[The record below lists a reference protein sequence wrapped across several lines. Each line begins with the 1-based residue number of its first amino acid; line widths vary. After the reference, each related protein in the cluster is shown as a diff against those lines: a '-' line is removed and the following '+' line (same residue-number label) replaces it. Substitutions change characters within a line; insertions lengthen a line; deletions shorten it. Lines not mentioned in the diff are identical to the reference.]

1 MHLELTWLTSLK
13 GIKRGAGGKKRWNV
27 IKTYISFSVRG
38 LYIVSDSYSSEPRD
52 LQVDTLDTAYVTAE
66 YHRGQ
71 PVDSHIEPISP
82 ADNTSQ
88 VR

>member
-13 GIKRGAGGKKRWNV
+13 GIKRGAGGKKRCNV
-27 IKTYISFSVRG
+27 MKTYVSFSVCG
-38 LYIVSDSYSSEPRD
+38 LCIVSNQYSSYPRD
-52 LQVDTLDTAYVTAE
+52 LQIDTLDTAYVTAE

-82 ADNTSQ
+82 ADNTGE
-88 VR
+88 VC